1 VAYKF
6 SSKDHWSLVVEFY
19 TSKIPGL
26 VFVDN
31 ITFLFRRDSTGIPS
45 IVRKCVAEVERRGMN
60 EVGIYRVSGVA
71 SEIQAL
77 KASFDA
83 GISAKR

>member
-1 VAYKF
+1 ME
-6 SSKDHWSLVVEFY
+6 SSLNSCD
-19 TSKIPGL
+19 
-26 VFVDN
+26 
-31 ITFLFRRDSTGIPS
+31 FRRDSTGIPS
-45 IVRKCVAEVERRGMN
+45 IVRKCVDEVERRGMN

-83 GISAKR
+83 GANPFALSVEFKLVL

>member
-1 VAYKF
+1 MFQESAFYSPSISIVFTF
-6 SSKDHWSLVVEFY
+6 SA
-19 TSKIPGL
+19 
-26 VFVDN
+26 
-31 ITFLFRRDSTGIPS
+31 FRRDSSGIPS

-71 SEIQAL
+71 SEIQEL

-83 GISAKR
+83 GNDGRCFYNDIL